1 MKQHKQNIV
10 LRAAATEPEIAVI
23 GGGAWGTALA
33 AMLAAKQQAAAG
45 GAAAPVMLY
54 CRRAE
59 QAAELNAARR
69 HPALP
74 PECVLP
80 AGFKATAAAAALAR
94 AEIVLVALPAQALR
108 AGLQA
113 VKAHIA
119 PQAKLVLCSKG
130 IERGSGKF
138 MTQVTADIMPQHNI
152 AVLSGPSFAADV
164 ACGRPAAVT
173 LAAAAAPMA
182 AELAAHLSSAVFRC
196 YASTDI
202 IGAELGGALKNVLA
216 LAAGMA
222 AGRSFG
228 ASAQAAL
235 ITRGFAELR
244 RLGRAFGGREET
256 MAGLAVLGDL
266 VLTCSSPQSRNYAY
280 GLALARGEDVTGRPL
295 AEGVATAPVAAA
307 LCRRH
312 RLEAPLI
319 FMVAAVLAGKITI
332 DAAAREFFARPLK
345 FED

>member
-1 MKQHKQNIV
+1 M
-10 LRAAATEPEIAVI
+10 EPKIAVL

-33 AMLAAKQQAAAG
+33 AMLAGKRAALAVNN
-45 GAAAPVMLY
+45 ASLPPVILY

-59 QAAELNAARR
+59 QAEELNTARQNR
-69 HPALP
+69 AFLP
-74 PECVLP
+74 DIILP
-80 AGFKATAAAAALAR
+80 AAIRAVAAPAVLTK
-94 AEIVLVALPAQALR
+94 AEIILAALPAQAMR

-138 MTQVTADIMPQHNI
+138 MAQVARDILPQQVI
-152 AVLSGPSFAADV
+152 AILSGPSFAVDV
-164 ACGRPAAVT
+164 ARGLPAAVT
-173 LAAAAAPMA
+173 LAAETAAMA
-182 AELAAHLSSAVFRC
+182 QDLAACISSPVFRC

-202 IGAELGGALKNVLA
+202 IGVEIGGALKNVLA

-222 AGRSFG
+222 AGCGLG

-244 RLGRAFGGREET
+244 RLCRAFGGREET

-280 GLALARGEDVTGRPL
+280 GAALARGEDLTGRPL

-307 LCRRH
+307 LCRKH

-319 FMVAAVLAGKITI
+319 FMVAALLAGETTI
-332 DAAAREFFARPLK
+332 SAAVRQFFARPLK